1 MVDVN
6 KDLVKIDYLQGM
18 KYKDIASKFGVSIDT
33 VKSWV
38 KRYGWSKERQ
48 KFKKMS
54 AHKEAKKVENKCTQ
68 NKKCQVLKRGSRE

>member
-54 AHKEAKKVENKCTQ
+54 AHKKQKK
-68 NKKCQVLKRGSRE
+68 